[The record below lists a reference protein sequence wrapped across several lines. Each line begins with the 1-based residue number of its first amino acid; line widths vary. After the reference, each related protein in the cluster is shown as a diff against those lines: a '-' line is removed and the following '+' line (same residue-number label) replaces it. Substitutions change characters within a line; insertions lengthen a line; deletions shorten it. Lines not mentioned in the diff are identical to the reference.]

1 MQSSFIGWDF
11 SFTYSLKAIF
21 ITLTVILVWNN
32 LKQLWKDS
40 IDLKTT
46 REAYY
51 YLKRNKEIFFT
62 LLKRGQQHS
71 ADTINSQHTISFGA
85 EQAAVKITAITSPL
99 CGFCKDP
106 FQEYDKLLQLYPDD
120 IQVTFVFNIPD
131 DIENDATQI
140 VLSILR
146 IHQQDPDKAFQAMR
160 NWFQNRDLEDW
171 FSNYPKTEED
181 STSNMEVVRSHHQWC
196 ADNEMYYTPVTVVND
211 HLFPKSAYEISDLSI
226 FIDDFKNHKDQRQL
240 VEL

>member
-1 MQSSFIGWDF
+1 
-11 SFTYSLKAIF
+11 
-21 ITLTVILVWNN
+21 
-32 LKQLWKDS
+32 
-40 IDLKTT
+40 
-46 REAYY
+46 
-51 YLKRNKEIFFT
+51 
-62 LLKRGQQHS
+62 
-71 ADTINSQHTISFGA
+71 
-85 EQAAVKITAITSPL
+85 
-99 CGFCKDP
+99 
-106 FQEYDKLLQLYPDD
+106 
-120 IQVTFVFNIPD
+120 
-131 DIENDATQI
+131 
-140 VLSILR
+140 
-146 IHQQDPDKAFQAMR
+146 MR